1 MRNFKKSSIKVEK
14 IDINF
19 SGQGFH
25 KEPSFYTY
33 LFDVAWQK

>member
-1 MRNFKKSSIKVEK
+1 MRNFKKSSIKVDK

-19 SGQGFH
+19 TGQGFH
-25 KEPSFYTY
+25 KEPSFYPY